1 MRTFAVSVFL
11 TAAIVS
17 AGCGATRKV
26 STTVAP
32 GPTITN
38 ATVQFQD
45 RDHGKDAGSG
55 VDVWLLRNG
64 SNEIAHMHSVGTK
77 FDDHAAIA
85 PMGVPM
91 SGTFHRTDLNDAQLR
106 IRLTP
111 DGRDDWSFE
120 PRLTVSFSD
129 NTSRTYIWPQ
139 VMLDQDRREIT
150 LSFSSAVQNP

>member
-26 STTVAP
+26 TSTVAP
-32 GPTITN
+32 GPAITN
-38 ATVQFQD
+38 TTVQFLD
-45 RDHGKDAGSG
+45 RDHGKDAQSA
-55 VDVWLLRNG
+55 VDVWVLRGG
-64 SNEIAHMHSVGTK
+64 SNEIGHLHSVGTK

-85 PMGVPM
+85 PMGVPV
-91 SGTFHRTDLNDAQLR
+91 SGTYYRSDLNDAQLR

-129 NTSRTYIWPQ
+129 NTSRTYSWPQ

>member
-1 MRTFAVSVFL
+1 MRTFAATALL

-26 STTVAP
+26 TSSVAP
-32 GPTITN
+32 GPAITN

-45 RDHGKDAGSG
+45 RDHGKDAKSA
-55 VDVWLLRNG
+55 VDVWILRGG
-64 SNEIAHMHSVGTK
+64 SNEMAHLHSVGVK
-77 FDDHAAIA
+77 YDDHASIA

-91 SGTFHRTDLNDAQLR
+91 SGTFTRNDLNDAQIR
-106 IRLTP
+106 FRLTP

-129 NTSRTYIWPQ
+129 NTSRTYSWPQ
-139 VMLDQDRREIT
+139 VMLDNEHPEVT
-150 LSFSSAVQNP
+150 LSFSSSVQN